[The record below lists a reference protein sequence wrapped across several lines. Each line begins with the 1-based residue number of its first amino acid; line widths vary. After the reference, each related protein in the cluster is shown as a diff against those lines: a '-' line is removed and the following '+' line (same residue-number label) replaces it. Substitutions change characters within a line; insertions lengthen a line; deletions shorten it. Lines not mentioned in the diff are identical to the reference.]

1 MTVDEIQ
8 EYITKNGVK
17 SLSKN
22 DLVYAFKV
30 FSITKSSKDDTAI
43 QKEHTKAILKELKA
57 RRKEYDFFVGNSIA
71 NKANMQKYNKKD

>member
-1 MTVDEIQ
+1 MTANDIQ

-30 FSITKSSKDDTAI
+30 FSITNASKEDNAI
-43 QKEHTKAILKELKA
+43 QTEHSKAMLKELKA
-57 RRKEYDFFVGNSIA
+57 RRKEYDFFVGNSIV
-71 NKANMQKYNKKD
+71 NKANMQKYNKKG